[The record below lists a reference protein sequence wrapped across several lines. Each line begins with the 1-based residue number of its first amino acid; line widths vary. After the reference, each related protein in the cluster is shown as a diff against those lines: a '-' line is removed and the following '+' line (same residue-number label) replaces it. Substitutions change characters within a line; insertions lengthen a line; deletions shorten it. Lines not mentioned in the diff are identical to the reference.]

1 MGFTRPSSGICCSI
15 WSKIIKQGYRN
26 RASLLAVAAASMLAV
41 VGQAAAETVT
51 LVDAEGHPV
60 SISNTPFRPRGG
72 NDAVP
77 FTRYDGSQFGLQQ
90 TNSFSPA
97 DFFPPFFN
105 GGGIASGD
113 INRDGW
119 PDIVSANGALISIF
133 INQEGQRFE
142 RLELDD
148 TGDKHAALFSIALVD
163 LNGDGWLDLF
173 GTSYLDGNFYLLNK
187 NGAFTKAGLHKAPRG
202 QAVLSL
208 ATSFGDVDRD
218 GDLDVVV
225 GNWFAGMAKQHPP
238 PRSRNELWINEGG
251 RFAVTPLPGLV
262 GETLSTLLSDWT
274 GDGWLDLIVGNDFDV
289 PDFYY
294 RGDGIGGFELVEQRA
309 GIIPQST
316 HSTMSIDTGDFD
328 NDLDLD
334 IFLDQITARATGP
347 SARRPVLPLDD
358 YCNDIVVA
366 AERDRCITNMATRR
380 AFFYGPNHRPG
391 NVRKCAEVSDTIDE
405 RACVGMQ
412 VMLTSQRDRNPE
424 ICESIPELESRTY
437 AMCRNFFE
445 PVLPHDRGMLEQA
458 IPQRMN
464 ENVLLAWD
472 ASEEHFTDEAER
484 AGVGFTGWSWN
495 ARFADVDNDE
505 WQDIFVVAGS
515 WFRATPS
522 GTTANFFFH
531 NEAGK
536 TFSDQ
541 TDAFGLQNIM
551 IVSAYTVVDFDRD
564 GDLDFVT
571 NSINGPLWLLRNNS
585 QSGNSIVFQ
594 LHDEVGN
601 RDGIGTKFF
610 VHYGAKGQRHQMR
623 ELKAS
628 GGYLSFD
635 EPSAHFGLGKYDRI
649 ERLEIHWSTG
659 GATEIPGP
667 FEAGHVYSVQR
678 SDTSD

>member
-1 MGFTRPSSGICCSI
+1 MTSPVI
-15 WSKIIKQGYRN
+15 GYRKC
-26 RASLLAVAAASMLAV
+26 ASLLAAGIAAASMLAIV
-41 VGQAAAETVT
+41 EKTSAAAETVA
-51 LVDAEGHPV
+51 LRDAEGHPV
-60 SISNTPFRPRGG
+60 SISAMPFQPLAG

-77 FTRYDGSQFGLQQ
+77 FTRYDGSLFGLQQ
-90 TNSFSPA
+90 TNTFSPA

-119 PDIVSANGALISIF
+119 PDIVSANGPQ
-133 INQEGQRFE
+133 INVFMNQDGQRFE
-142 RLELDD
+142 KLEVDVS
-148 TGDKHAALFSIALVD
+148 GNSYAAIFSIALVD

-173 GTSYLDGNFYLLNK
+173 GTSYLDGNFYLLSDK
-187 NGAFTKAGLHKAPRG
+187 GTFTKAGLHKPARG

-218 GDLDVVV
+218 GDLDVIV
-225 GNWFAGMAKQHPP
+225 GNWFAGMGKQHPP
-238 PRSRNELWINEGG
+238 PRSQNELWINEGD
-251 RFAVTPLPGLV
+251 RFAVAPLAELV

-294 RGDGIGGFELVEQRA
+294 RGNGKGGFELIERGD
-309 GIIPQST
+309 GIIPHST

-347 SARRPVLPLDD
+347 SARMPVLPLDD
-358 YCNDIVVA
+358 YCDDIVVA
-366 AERDRCITNMATRR
+366 DERDRCVANMATRR
-380 AFFYGPNHRPG
+380 TFFYGPNHRPD
-391 NVRKCAEVSDTIDE
+391 NVRKCAALSDAID
-405 RACVGMQ
+405 RQACVGMQ
-412 VMLTSQRDRNPE
+412 VMMTAQRDRNPE
-424 ICESIPELESRTY
+424 ICDSIPESESRTY

-445 PVLPHDRGMLEQA
+445 PVLPHNRSMLEEA

-472 ASEEHFTDEAER
+472 VSAGHFTDEADK

-610 VHYGAKGQRHQMR
+610 VHYGTNGQRHQMR

-635 EPSAHFGLGKYDRI
+635 EPSAHFGLGEYKQI

-667 FEAGHVYSVQR
+667 FEAGHIYSVQR
-678 SDTSD
+678 RDTSD

>member
-1 MGFTRPSSGICCSI
+1 MTNLAIDKR
-15 WSKIIKQGYRN
+15 KH
-26 RASLLAVAAASMLAV
+26 ASLLALGIAAVGMLTV
-41 VGQAAAETVT
+41 VGQTAAETEVPG
-51 LVDAEGHPV
+51 DAAGHPV
-60 SISNTPFRPRGG
+60 SMTATAFQARSG
-72 NDAVP
+72 NEAVP
-77 FTRYDGSQFGLQQ
+77 FTRYDGSVFGLQQ
-90 TNSFSPA
+90 TNNFNPA

-105 GGGIASGD
+105 GGGISSGD
-113 INRDGW
+113 IDRDGW
-119 PDIVSANGALISIF
+119 PDIVSANGPLISIF
-133 INQEGQRFE
+133 MNQDGQRFE
-142 RLELDD
+142 KLEVDVY
-148 TGDKHAALFSIALVD
+148 GNSYAAIFNIALVD

-173 GTSYLDGNFYLLNK
+173 GTSYLDGNFYLLSDK
-187 NGAFTKAGLHKAPRG
+187 GKFRKAGLQKPPRG

-225 GNWFAGMAKQHPP
+225 GNWFAGMGKQHPP
-238 PRSRNELWINEGG
+238 PRSQNELWINEGA
-251 RFAVTPLPGLV
+251 RFEVEPLSGLV
-262 GETLSTLLSDWT
+262 GETLSTLLSDWS
-274 GDGWLDLIVGNDFDV
+274 GDGKLDLIVGNDFDV

-294 RGDGIGGFELVEQRA
+294 LGDGKGGFERIERKA
-309 GIIPQST
+309 GIIPRST

-347 SARRPVLPLDD
+347 SARMPVLPLDE
-358 YCNDIVVA
+358 YCNDIVA
-366 AERDRCITNMATRR
+366 AIELHWCLANMATRR
-380 AFFYGPNHRPG
+380 SFFYGPNHRPD
-391 NVRKCAEVSDTIDE
+391 NVRKCAAATTETD
-405 RACVGMQ
+405 RQACVGMQ
-412 VMLTSQRDRNPE
+412 VMMTAQRDRNPE
-424 ICESIPELESRTY
+424 ICEAIPESETRTY
-437 AMCRNFFE
+437 SMCRNFFE
-445 PVLPHDRGMLEQA
+445 PVLPHDPSILEQS

-464 ENVLLAWD
+464 ENVLLVWD
-472 ASEEHFTDEAER
+472 SSEGHFTDEAGK

-536 TFSDQ
+536 KFSDR

-571 NSINGPLWLLRNNS
+571 NSINGPLWLLRNNAG
-585 QSGNSIVFQ
+585 SGNSIVFQ
-594 LHDEVGN
+594 LHDEFGN
-601 RDGIGTKFF
+601 RDGIGTKFTI
-610 VHYGAKGQRHQMR
+610 HYGNGGQRHQIR

-635 EPSAHFGLGKYDRI
+635 EPLAHFGLGEYDQV
-649 ERLEIHWSTG
+649 ERLEVNWSTG
-659 GATEIPGP
+659 GSTEFPGP
-667 FEAGHVYSVQR
+667 FKAGHIYSLR
-678 SDTSD
+678 RFKNDER

>member
-1 MGFTRPSSGICCSI
+1 MTISMTNPVI
-15 WSKIIKQGYRN
+15 GYRIY
-26 RASLLAVAAASMLAV
+26 ASLLAATAASMLAV

-51 LVDAEGHPV
+51 LVDAEGHSV
-60 SISNTPFRPRGG
+60 SISATAFRPRAG

-77 FTRYDGSQFGLQQ
+77 FTRYDGSLFGLQQ
-90 TNSFSPA
+90 TNSFGPD

-105 GGGIASGD
+105 GGGISSGD

-119 PDIVSANGALISIF
+119 PDIVSANGPLISIF
-133 INQEGQRFE
+133 MNQGGQRFGRIE
-142 RLELDD
+142 VDL
-148 TGDKHAALFSIALVD
+148 TGDDYAAIFNVALVD

-173 GTSYLDGNFYLLNK
+173 GTTYLDGNFYLLSE
-187 NGAFTKAGLHKAPRG
+187 NGAITSAGLHKPARG

-218 GDLDVVV
+218 SDLDVIV
-225 GNWFAGMAKQHPP
+225 GNWFAGTGKQHPP
-238 PRSRNELWINEGG
+238 PRSQNELWINEGD
-251 RFAVTPLPGLV
+251 RFAVTPLSELV

-294 RGDGIGGFELVEQRA
+294 RGDGKGGFELIERRD
-309 GIIPQST
+309 GIIPHST

-347 SARRPVLPLDD
+347 SARMPVLPLDD
-358 YCNDIVVA
+358 YCDDIVVA
-366 AERDRCITNMATRR
+366 AERDRCLTNMATRR
-380 AFFYGPNHRPG
+380 SFFYGPNHRPD
-391 NVRKCAEVSDTIDE
+391 NVRKCAAVADTID
-405 RACVGMQ
+405 RQACVGVQ
-412 VMLTSQRDRNPE
+412 VMMTAQRDRNPE
-424 ICESIPELESRTY
+424 ICDSIPESESRTY
-437 AMCRNFFE
+437 ALCRNFFE
-445 PVLPHDRGMLEQA
+445 PVLPHDRSMLEQA
-458 IPQRMN
+458 IRQRMN
-464 ENVLLAWD
+464 ENVLLVWD
-472 ASEEHFTDEAER
+472 SSEGHFTDEAEQ
-484 AGVGFTGWSWN
+484 ADVGFTGWSWN

-536 TFSDQ
+536 KFSDQ

-571 NSINGPLWLLRNNS
+571 NSINGPLWLLRNNA
-585 QSGNSIVFQ
+585 QSGNSIAFQ

-610 VHYGAKGQRHQMR
+610 IHYGTDGERHQMR

-635 EPSAHFGLGKYDRI
+635 EPLVHFGLAEYDGI

-659 GATEIPGP
+659 GATIIPGP
-667 FEAGHVYSVQR
+667 FEAGHFYTVQR